1 MWDDVMM
8 SNDRKKS
15 RITARRSKAHRLGAG
30 LLSYLKLTTGLYK
43 KDTIP
48 DYSFDS
54 LLEKWPYNDPH
65 CVSDSYSQ
73 NTLRDKEVDLSICI
87 PAFNAEKSILTLLRQ
102 IERQKTNF
110 EFEVLI
116 INDGST
122 DHTGENVAE
131 FIEGKENCHLLQQ
144 DNAGLSAARKER

>member
-15 RITARRSKAHRLGAG
+15 RITARRSKALRLGAG

-43 KDTIP
+43 KDTLP

-65 CVSDSYSQ
+65 CVSDSFSQ

-87 PAFNAEKSILTLLRQ
+87 PAFNAENTIIKLLKQ
-102 IERQKTNF
+102 IDSQRTSFKV
-110 EFEVLI
+110 EVLI
-116 INDGST
+116 VNDGST
-122 DHTGENVAE
+122 DQTGVIVEQ
-131 FIEGKENCHLLQQ
+131 FIAGKDNYHLWGKVKIKFTK
-144 DNAGLSAARKER
+144 N

>member
-1 MWDDVMM
+1 M
-8 SNDRKKS
+8 SDTFSRKEEAD
-15 RITARRSKAHRLGAG
+15 I
-30 LLSYLKLTTGLYK
+30 
-43 KDTIP
+43 
-48 DYSFDS
+48 
-54 LLEKWPYNDPH
+54 
-65 CVSDSYSQ
+65 
-73 NTLRDKEVDLSICI
+73 DLSICI